1 MRPARLLPLLVPIAL
16 VAASC
21 GQKAGVAGSESAEDV
36 PVAPAPETAAPA
48 GTDAPGVTE
57 RAGRRHQRASA
68 TPRRPPPG
76 RSCPVTATPTA

>member
-21 GQKAGVAGSESAEDV
+21 GQKAGVAGSEVAEEV

-48 GTDAPGVTE
+48 GTDA
-57 RAGRRHQRASA
+57 GRP
-68 TPRRPPPG
+68 TPR
-76 RSCPVTATPTA
+76 A